1 MTKIISLLFVL
12 FSITSFAQD
21 KILILGD
28 SLTEGHNL
36 NEEDSFPSQLQ
47 VLLDKKNG
55 KNKYKVINGGVSGS
69 TTASGLSRL
78 NWFLKAKPKV
88 MVLALGAN
96 DGLRGIKLDA
106 SQKNLEKIIS
116 RAKDKGI
123 KVIIA
128 GMRIPPNYGEDYTK
142 KFQELYIQL
151 AKKFKLKRI
160 PFLLK
165 DVAGKK
171 ELNLADGIHPNKK
184 GYKLVA
190 KNVYEVLKEVI

>member
-1 MTKIISLLFVL
+1 MTKFISFLFLL
-12 FSITSFAQD
+12 ITPSLYAQE

-47 VLLDKKNG
+47 DILNKEYRKK
-55 KNKYKVINGGVSGS
+55 KFKVINGGVSGS

-78 NWFLKAKPKV
+78 KWFMKAKPKV

-96 DGLRGIKLDA
+96 DGLRGIKLEG
-106 SQKNLEKIIS
+106 SEKNLEKIIS
-116 RAKDKGI
+116 TAQANKI
-123 KVIIA
+123 IVVIA
-128 GMRIPPNYGEDYTK
+128 GMRIPPNYGENYTK
-142 KFQELYIQL
+142 KFQELYIKL
-151 AKKFKLKRI
+151 AKKFKIKRI

-171 ELNLADGIHPNKK
+171 ELNLADGIHPNKQ
-184 GYKLVA
+184 GYTIVA
-190 KNVYEVLKEVI
+190 KNVFTVLKEVL